1 MIYRSKESVVLL
13 FWFLLILN
21 AMKPVLDYYVSI
33 SSQVVSFVQILLLL
47 IFVTIFNKNFYRT
60 INLKAAALLFFVLI
74 KLLYDILILMV
85 EGASIFDIVSP
96 IYFVIRFVILVYLFQ
111 YLVCKKESIKTYLTL
126 RNILLWYFV
135 LTVVYSIM
143 QSKFFFDVAW
153 IREYGGNIMSSNS
166 MGVHRVNGAIGGTV
180 IAYSNF
186 LLAIAWVLFFT
197 KFKSI
202 NVKIF
207 LIVLFIFSVY
217 LNFSRSLL
225 LALFIMSV
233 LSFKLKYV
241 WIFLIPV
248 MVTIFF
254 WKDLVDL
261 FSTIQGLSDVHR
273 VDNWNKLFVDFSMI
287 DYLFG
292 THLGATTGLF
302 VFGGGKVSGDGFIFG
317 LVYDIGIIGLALFLI
332 FIGRVVNAVNINL
345 SSKISIGLT
354 FLLMLSV
361 NSGTEKIFILAI
373 YLFSIVIVKN
383 LCEYNQ
389 KEEETI

>member
-143 QSKFFFDVAW
+143 QNKFFFDVAW

-166 MGVHRVNGAIGGTV
+166 LGAHRVNGAIGGTV
-180 IAYSNF
+180 ITYSNF

-207 LIVLFIFSVY
+207 LIVLFIFAVY
-217 LNFSRSLL
+217 LNFSRSLYL
-225 LALFIMSV
+225 L
-233 LSFKLKYV
+233 
-241 WIFLIPV
+241 
-248 MVTIFF
+248 
-254 WKDLVDL
+254 
-261 FSTIQGLSDVHR
+261 
-273 VDNWNKLFVDFSMI
+273 
-287 DYLFG
+287 YLLCPPY
-292 THLGATTGLF
+292 HL
-302 VFGGGKVSGDGFIFG
+302 
-317 LVYDIGIIGLALFLI
+317 
-332 FIGRVVNAVNINL
+332 N
-345 SSKISIGLT
+345 
-354 FLLMLSV
+354 
-361 NSGTEKIFILAI
+361 
-373 YLFSIVIVKN
+373 
-383 LCEYNQ
+383 
-389 KEEETI
+389 

>member
-143 QSKFFFDVAW
+143 QNKFFFDVAW

-166 MGVHRVNGAIGGTV
+166 LGAHRVNGAIGGTV
-180 IAYSNF
+180 ITYSNF

-207 LIVLFIFSVY
+207 LIVLFIFAVY

-225 LALFIMSV
+225 LALFIMSA

-241 WIFLIPV
+241 WIYLIPV

-254 WKDLVDL
+254 WKDLVGL
-261 FSTIQGLSDVHR
+261 FSTISDVRR
-273 VDNWNKLFVDFSMI
+273 VDNWNELFVDFSMI
-287 DYLFG
+287 DYLLG
-292 THLGATTGLF
+292 THLGANTGLF
-302 VFGGGKVSGDGFIFG
+302 VFKGEKISGDGFIFG

-332 FIGRVVNAVNINL
+332 FIGRVVNSVNINL

-354 FLLMLSV
+354 FLLMLFV
-361 NSGTEKIFILAI
+361 NSGFEKIFILAI

-383 LCEYNQ
+383 LCEYSQ
-389 KEEETI
+389 KEEEAI

>member
-166 MGVHRVNGAIGGTV
+166 LGAHRVNGAIGGTV
-180 IAYSNF
+180 ITYSNF

-207 LIVLFIFSVY
+207 LIVLFIFAVY

-225 LALFIMSV
+225 LALFIMSA

-241 WIFLIPV
+241 WIYLIPV

-254 WKDLVDL
+254 WKDLVGL
-261 FSTIQGLSDVHR
+261 FSTISDVRR
-273 VDNWNKLFVDFSMI
+273 VDNWNELFVDFSMI
-287 DYLFG
+287 DYLLG
-292 THLGATTGLF
+292 THLGANTGLF
-302 VFGGGKVSGDGFIFG
+302 VFKGEKISGDGFIFG

-332 FIGRVVNAVNINL
+332 FIGRVVNSVNINL

-354 FLLMLSV
+354 FLLMLFV
-361 NSGTEKIFILAI
+361 NSGFEKIFILAI

-383 LCEYNQ
+383 LCEYSQ
-389 KEEETI
+389 KEEEAI

>member
-143 QSKFFFDVAW
+143 QNKFFFDVAW

-166 MGVHRVNGAIGGTV
+166 LGAHRVNGAIGGTV

-225 LALFIMSV
+225 LALFIMSA

-241 WIFLIPV
+241 WIYLIPV

-254 WKDLVDL
+254 WKDLVGL
-261 FSTIQGLSDVHR
+261 FSTISDVRR
-273 VDNWNKLFVDFSMI
+273 VDNWNELFVDFSMI
-287 DYLFG
+287 DYLLG
-292 THLGATTGLF
+292 THLGANTGLF
-302 VFGGGKVSGDGFIFG
+302 VFKGEKISGDGFIFG

-332 FIGRVVNAVNINL
+332 FIGRVVNSVNINL

-354 FLLMLSV
+354 FLLMLFV
-361 NSGTEKIFILAI
+361 NSGFEKIFILAI

-383 LCEYNQ
+383 LCEYSQ
-389 KEEETI
+389 KEEEAI

>member
-143 QSKFFFDVAW
+143 QNKFFFDVAW

-166 MGVHRVNGAIGGTV
+166 LGVHRVNGAIGGTV

-261 FSTIQGLSDVHR
+261 FYTIQGLSDANR
-273 VDNWNKLFVDFSMI
+273 IDKWNNLFVDFSMI

-292 THLGATTGLF
+292 THLGANTGLF
-302 VFGGGKVSGDGFIFG
+302 VFKGEKISGDGFIFG
-317 LVYDIGIIGLALFLI
+317 LIYDIGIIGLALFLI

-383 LCEYNQ
+383 LCEYSQ

>member
-225 LALFIMSV
+225 LALFIMSA
-233 LSFKLKYV
+233 LSFKLKYA
-241 WIFLIPV
+241 WIYLIPV

-254 WKDLVDL
+254 
-261 FSTIQGLSDVHR
+261 
-273 VDNWNKLFVDFSMI
+273 
-287 DYLFG
+287 
-292 THLGATTGLF
+292 
-302 VFGGGKVSGDGFIFG
+302 GKILWIYFLQYKACQMSIE
-317 LVYDIGIIGLALFLI
+317 LIIGI
-332 FIGRVVNAVNINL
+332 NY
-345 SSKISIGLT
+345 S
-354 FLLMLSV
+354 
-361 NSGTEKIFILAI
+361 
-373 YLFSIVIVKN
+373 
-383 LCEYNQ
+383 
-389 KEEETI
+389 

>member
-225 LALFIMSV
+225 LALFIMSA
-233 LSFKLKYV
+233 LSFKLKYA
-241 WIFLIPV
+241 WIYLIPV

-261 FSTIQGLSDVHR
+261 FSTISDVRR
-273 VDNWNKLFVDFSMI
+273 VDNWNELFVDFSMI
-287 DYLFG
+287 DYLLG
-292 THLGATTGLF
+292 THLGANTGLF
-302 VFGGGKVSGDGFIFG
+302 VFKGEKISGDGFIFG

>member
-166 MGVHRVNGAIGGTV
+166 LGVHRVNGAIGGTV

-261 FSTIQGLSDVHR
+261 FYTIQGLSDANR
-273 VDNWNKLFVDFSMI
+273 IDKWNNLFVDFSMI

-292 THLGATTGLF
+292 THLGANTGLF
-302 VFGGGKVSGDGFIFG
+302 VFKGEKISGDGFIFG
-317 LVYDIGIIGLALFLI
+317 LIYDIGIIGLALFLI

-383 LCEYNQ
+383 LCEYSQ

>member
-143 QSKFFFDVAW
+143 QNKFFFDVAW

-166 MGVHRVNGAIGGTV
+166 LGAHRVNGAIGGTV
-180 IAYSNF
+180 ITYSNF

-207 LIVLFIFSVY
+207 LIVLFIFAVY

-225 LALFIMSV
+225 LALFIMSA

-241 WIFLIPV
+241 WIYLIPV

-254 WKDLVDL
+254 WKDLVGL
-261 FSTIQGLSDVHR
+261 FSTISDVRR
-273 VDNWNKLFVDFSMI
+273 VDNWNELFVDFSMI
-287 DYLFG
+287 DYLLG
-292 THLGATTGLF
+292 THLGANTGLF
-302 VFGGGKVSGDGFIFG
+302 VFKGEKISGDGFIFG

-332 FIGRVVNAVNINL
+332 FIGRVVNSVNINL

-354 FLLMLSV
+354 FLLMLFV
-361 NSGTEKIFILAI
+361 NSGFEKIFILAI

>member
-143 QSKFFFDVAW
+143 QNKFFFDVAW
-153 IREYGGNIMSSNS
+153 IREYGGNVMSSNVL
-166 MGVHRVNGAIGGTV
+166 GVHRVNGAIGGTV

-261 FSTIQGLSDVHR
+261 FYTIQGLSDANR
-273 VDNWNKLFVDFSMI
+273 IDKWNNLFVDFSMI

-292 THLGATTGLF
+292 THLGANTGLF
-302 VFGGGKVSGDGFIFG
+302 VFKGEKISGDGFIFG
-317 LVYDIGIIGLALFLI
+317 LIYDIGIIGLALFLI

-383 LCEYNQ
+383 LCEYSQ
-389 KEEETI
+389 KEEEAI

>member
-166 MGVHRVNGAIGGTV
+166 LGVHRVNGAIGGTV

-261 FSTIQGLSDVHR
+261 FYTIQGLSDANR
-273 VDNWNKLFVDFSMI
+273 IDKWNNLFVDFSMI

-292 THLGATTGLF
+292 THLGANTGLF
-302 VFGGGKVSGDGFIFG
+302 VFKGEKISGDGFIFG
-317 LVYDIGIIGLALFLI
+317 LIYDIGIIGLALFLI

-373 YLFSIVIVKN
+373 YLI
-383 LCEYNQ
+383 
-389 KEEETI
+389 